1 MSLTY
6 EQVVAKVRAGVP
18 VTADSRSVAPGA
30 VFVAVAGA
38 TEDGTRYVPAA
49 LEAGAGIVVAGRGAV
64 DAALAA
70 RLAEAGC
77 GLVECADTR
86 LAVSELA
93 CAQAGTDRLPL
104 SVVAVTGTNGKT
116 TCAYLLERLW
126 QSLGR
131 KVGVMGTV
139 SYRWPGHCQPAPLT
153 TPDPVS
159 VHRNLAAMAKAG
171 CEVCIMEVSS
181 HALDQKR
188 VDHVPFAGAC
198 FTNLTQD
205 HLDFHKDM
213 ETYFQA
219 KRRLFTEV
227 PRKDKACALN
237 ADDAYGRRLAG
248 LGVGGRTVT
257 YGFAGCPGGCD
268 PRRHLHGDLLS
279 QGTGG
284 VRLRMAF
291 AGETWELDSPLIGR
305 FNADNLLT
313 VQAMALAMGVKPAEL
328 QALAGFTGV
337 PGRLERVANGRGLHV
352 FVDYAHTPDAL
363 VNVLQALRGAGFR
376 QIVTVFGCGGN
387 RDRGKRPLMGEAVAG
402 LSDIAVLTSDN
413 PRFED
418 PEAILQD
425 VLPGLAK
432 APKTVVEADRRK
444 ATELACGLVAPD
456 GCLLIAGKGH
466 EDYQI
471 VKGVKH
477 HYSDQEVVRELL
489 GQA

>member
-1 MSLTY
+1 MSRTY
-6 EQVVAKVRAGVP
+6 EQVVAMVREGTP
-18 VTADSRSVAPGA
+18 VSADSRSVAPGG
-30 VFVAVAGA
+30 VFVAVKGA

-49 LEAGAGIVVAGRGAV
+49 LEAGARTVVAAEGAV
-64 DAALAA
+64 DGALAA

-77 GLVECADTR
+77 ELVACPDTR
-86 LAVSELA
+86 LALSELA

-104 SVVAVTGTNGKT
+104 AVVAVTGTNGKT

-139 SYRWPGHCQPAPLT
+139 SYRWPGYCQPAPLT

-171 CEVCIMEVSS
+171 CEICVMEVSS

-219 KRRLFTEV
+219 KRRLFAEV
-227 PRKDKACALN
+227 PKADKACALN
-237 ADDAYGRRLAG
+237 ADDPYGRRLAG
-248 LGVGGRTVT
+248 LGGGLAVT

-268 PRRHLHGDLLS
+268 PGRHLHGDLLS

-284 VRLRMAF
+284 VRLRMSF
-291 AGETWELDSPLIGR
+291 DGESWELDSPLIGR

-328 QALAGFTGV
+328 QALASFTGV
-337 PGRLERVANGRGLHV
+337 PGRLERVVNKKGLHV

-387 RDRGKRPLMGEAVAG
+387 RDRGKRPLMGEAVAR

-432 APKTVVEADRRK
+432 APRTVVEVDRRK
-444 ATELACGLVAPD
+444 ATELACSLVEPE

-471 VKGVKH
+471 VQGVKH